1 VHKNKSFFI
10 ECIIFRIEN
19 KDKRAKTIF
28 GVFEFECN
36 FNTILKKVMAKS
48 FLILSKSYDG
58 FYVTE
63 NQRFNL
69 PQCK

>member
-36 FNTILKKVMAKS
+36 FNTILRKVVSKS
-48 FLILSKSYDG
+48 ILMLSKSSDI

-63 NQRFNL
+63 YQKF
-69 PQCK
+69 KMIYFE